1 MKQTKYKIK
10 TNIMKTFKIIDNLVT
25 FIPIT

>member
-10 TNIMKTFKIIDNLVT
+10 TNIMKTFKFIDNLVT